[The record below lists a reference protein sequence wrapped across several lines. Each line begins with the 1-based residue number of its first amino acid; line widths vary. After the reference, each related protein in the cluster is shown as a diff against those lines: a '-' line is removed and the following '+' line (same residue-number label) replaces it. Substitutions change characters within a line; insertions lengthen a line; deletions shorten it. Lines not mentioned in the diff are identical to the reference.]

1 MNKNLFKK
9 GVATLL
15 AATMIGSFSGCK
27 SNEKQNTEIEND
39 YIVSNVNEDNQR
51 LSILLEY
58 DKENNIILKDEKY
71 GYFINDDKNGKFY
84 DVLNNET
91 IDFNNELLNK
101 NFDIYYINFENY
113 YISDAMIS
121 SDDKI
126 DYAFNNGISIIELK
140 NYESKLC
147 GCRSIY
153 SRDTIPSVDYKKFFD
168 FHGERNSFFSKYDS
182 KTYFKDNED
191 LSNSNSLTKK

>member
-1 MNKNLFKK
+1 
-9 GVATLL
+9 
-15 AATMIGSFSGCK
+15 MIGSFSGCK

-101 NFDIYYINFENY
+101 YFDIYYINFENY
-113 YISDAMIS
+113 YISDTMIS

-126 DYAFNNGISIIELK
+126 DYTFNNGISIIELK
-140 NYESKLC
+140 NYDSKLC
-147 GCRSIY
+147 GHKSLY
-153 SRDTIPSVDYKKFFD
+153 SSDTIPSLDYKNFFYL
-168 FHGERNSFFSKYDS
+168 HGERNSFFQNMIQKHIL
-182 KTYFKDNED
+182 KIMTI
-191 LSNSNSLTKK
+191 